1 MLQLAKGGNLQL
13 SKVTADKNLSVGLSW
28 DKNTDSTVKDE
39 IDIDVFGIIVD
50 SNDKGVDDGLVRF
63 YNNIDGSGKTSEK
76 HYAGMTK
83 DQVFAEAK
91 KLAENSVIVITK
103 DNRDGQGDGDD
114 ETLFVNS
121 SLLMEGKKVIIAMNI
136 YEAKERKQLFGM
148 VKNAKARVYDAS
160 GAELFVMDMGEDF
173 SLETGVIVGEFYL
186 SNGEA
191 KFKNLSV
198 GFEGTINDLIAKYK

>member
-103 DNRDGQGDGDD
+103 DNRDGQGEGDD

-160 GAELFVMDMGEDF
+160 GVELFVMDMGEDF

-198 GFEGTINDLIAKYK
+198 GFEGTINDLITKYK

>member
-160 GAELFVMDMGEDF
+160 GTELFVMDMGEDF

-186 SNGEA
+186 SNSEA

-198 GFEGTINDLIAKYK
+198 GFEGTINDLISKYK

>member
-103 DNRDGQGDGDD
+103 DNRDGSGDGDD

-121 SLLMEGKKVIIAMNI
+121 SLLIEGKKVIIAMNI

-160 GAELFVMDMGEDF
+160 GAELFVMDLGEDF

-191 KFKNLSV
+191 KFRNLSV
-198 GFEGTINDLIAKYK
+198 GFSGDINDLISNYR